1 MIICEKIKEKEF
13 IGGTTKEAY
22 LNACKWLSTNVIA
35 INNSKNITYRFEKVD
50 KTGIGTKKVKLILF
64 VSVDEEEIINKHCEI
79 CKEIT
84 GLFYLKENKYMCES
98 CKINP
103 YRERIKT
110 KLKAL
115 KKGLKGSVL

>member
-1 MIICEKIKEKEF
+1 M
-13 IGGTTKEAY
+13 
-22 LNACKWLSTNVIA
+22 IA
-35 INNSKNITYRFEKVD
+35 INNSKNITYRFEKID

-64 VSVDEEEIINKHCEI
+64 VYADEEEIINKHCEI

-103 YRERIKT
+103 YRERIKA

-115 KKGLKGSVL
+115 KEGLKGSVL